1 MNVTFGKYDHI
12 IRARVVFHRGRFNAY
27 IAATGMTNSEG
38 IDHLMSLS
46 KLAGSDQV
54 VAEIDSHVPEEF
66 HSSRMPELGKEVE
79 G

>member
-12 IRARVVFHRGRFNAY
+12 IRARVMFHRDRFNAY
-27 IAATGMTNSEG
+27 VSATGMTNREA
-38 IDHLMSLS
+38 IDHLISLS
-46 KLAGSDQV
+46 KLAGSDHV

-79 G
+79 V